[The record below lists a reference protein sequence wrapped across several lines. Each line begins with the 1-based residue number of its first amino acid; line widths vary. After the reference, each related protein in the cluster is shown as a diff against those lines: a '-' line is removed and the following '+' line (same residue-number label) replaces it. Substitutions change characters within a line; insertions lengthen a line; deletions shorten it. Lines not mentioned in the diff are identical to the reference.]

1 MSKIVRTLATVL
13 VSLWVTGIYSAS
25 TVKGT
30 DYTEAPTGF
39 DNQTNGLVEQKV
51 FDHAKSVFEEVD
63 DAKKG
68 LGPVYNAQS
77 CAECHQNP
85 ITGGISQITE
95 LRVGRLLDGVF
106 TDRPGGSLINDRATD
121 TLVQERAED
130 ADVVRS
136 FRTTLNTLGD
146 GFVEAI
152 PDETFT
158 AIRKA
163 QPPALRGRI
172 IMVPVLEADTATMRV
187 GRFGWKNQHASLV
200 SFSGDAYLNEQ
211 FISNRL
217 FGTENTSNGNSVE
230 AYDHYYD
237 AVADQY
243 VGLREGID
251 IVNEDPDNDVDV
263 FARFMRATKAPS
275 RGLITAQVTEGEAVF
290 NAIGCNI
297 CHTPTIATMA
307 TNSWINGHTFQVT
320 EALGNKVI
328 HPFSDFL
335 LHDVG
340 TGDGIVQNGGRATR
354 NKLRTPPLWGV
365 RSRTRLMHDG
375 NSITYERA
383 ILRHR
388 GQAEP
393 VTLFF
398 RALSQT
404 QKNGLFAFLNS
415 L

>member
-211 FISNRL
+211 GITNRL

-237 AVADQY
+237 AVADRY

-404 QKNGLFAFLNS
+404 QKNELFAFLNS

>member
-13 VSLWVTGIYSAS
+13 VSLWVAGIYSAS

-211 FISNRL
+211 GITNRL

-237 AVADQY
+237 AVADRY

-290 NAIGCNI
+290 NATGCNI

-404 QKNGLFAFLNS
+404 QKNKLYAFLNS

>member
-1 MSKIVRTLATVL
+1 MSKIVRPLGTVL
-13 VSLWVTGIYSAS
+13 VSLWAAGMYSAS
-25 TVKGT
+25 TVNTTG
-30 DYTEAPTGF
+30 YTEAPTGF
-39 DNQTNGLVEQKV
+39 DNQTNGLVEQKA
-51 FDHAKSVFEEVD
+51 FDHVKGVFEEVD
-63 DAKKG
+63 DAAKG

-85 ITGGISQITE
+85 TTGGISQITE
-95 LRVGRLLDGVF
+95 LRVGRFLGGVF

-121 TLVQERAED
+121 TLVQERAD
-130 ADVVRS
+130 SADTVRS

-152 PDETFT
+152 ADATFT
-158 AIRKA
+158 TIRNA
-163 QPPALRGRI
+163 QPPALRGQI
-172 IMVPVLEADTATMRV
+172 IMVPVVEAPAETKRV
-187 GRFGWKNQHASLV
+187 GRFGWKNQHGSLV

-211 FISNRL
+211 GITNRL
-217 FGTENTSNGNSVE
+217 FGTENTSNGNSVD
-230 AYDHYYD
+230 AYDRYYD
-237 AVADQY
+237 AVAGHY

-251 IVNEDPDNDVDV
+251 IVNEDPDNDVDE
-263 FARFMRATKAPS
+263 FAEFMRATKAPS
-275 RGLITAQVTEGEAVF
+275 RGAITAEVMQGQAVF

-297 CHTPTIATMA
+297 CHTPTIATMPKD
-307 TNSWINGHTFQVT
+307 SWINGHTFQVT
-320 EALGNKVI
+320 EALGNKII

-340 TGDGIVQNGGRATR
+340 TGDGIVQNGGPGTR

-365 RSRTRLMHDG
+365 RTRTRLMHDG
-375 NSITYERA
+375 NSITFERA

-398 RALSQT
+398 RTLSQA
-404 QKNGLFAFLNS
+404 QKNKLFAFLGS

>member
-152 PDETFT
+152 PDETFA

-211 FISNRL
+211 GITNRL

-237 AVADQY
+237 AVADRY

-404 QKNGLFAFLNS
+404 QKNELFAFLNS

>member
-211 FISNRL
+211 GVTNRL

-237 AVADQY
+237 AVADRY